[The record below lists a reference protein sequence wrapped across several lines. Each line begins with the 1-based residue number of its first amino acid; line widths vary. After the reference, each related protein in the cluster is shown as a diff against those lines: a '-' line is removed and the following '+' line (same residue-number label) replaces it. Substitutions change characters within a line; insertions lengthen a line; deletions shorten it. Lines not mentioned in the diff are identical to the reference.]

1 MTKSCFAQLHHTLLH
16 RIFSCN
22 TLSFVDKVRSE
33 HVCTAWRAYLSDSSS
48 HSSYDVWGEHLIVH
62 LLRDGIHVAVPSLL
76 REKVLS
82 SPKNYL
88 SGKQKSFVEWLAKRA
103 AGFRKVY
110 LHSIGDKG
118 YRTASLLL
126 ALYNSGRS
134 NSFGPELF
142 FNTGS
147 SFLLEAPATCQL
159 ITGMLIGL
167 TCSAYAVELGL
178 QNIATCA
185 RLEFCTYK
193 GQLNQ
198 CILHRIC
205 TTYSS

>member
-16 RIFSCN
+16 RMFSCN
-22 TLSFVDKVRSE
+22 TLSLVDKVRSE

-118 YRTASLLL
+118 YRTVSLLL

-142 FNTGS
+142 FNTG
-147 SFLLEAPATCQL
+147 T
-159 ITGMLIGL
+159 
-167 TCSAYAVELGL
+167 
-178 QNIATCA
+178 
-185 RLEFCTYK
+185 
-193 GQLNQ
+193 
-198 CILHRIC
+198 C
-205 TTYSS
+205 TTPSGLLTIQSHTATDDRAQLLFFAFMQEAVFCWKHLPPVSS